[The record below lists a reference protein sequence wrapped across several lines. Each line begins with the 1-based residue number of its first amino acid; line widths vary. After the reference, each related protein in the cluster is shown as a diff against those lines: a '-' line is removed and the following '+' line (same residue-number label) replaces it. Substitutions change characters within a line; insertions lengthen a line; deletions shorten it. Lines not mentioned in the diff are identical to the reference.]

1 MTTMKTMIIGAAAA
15 LIATVSLAS
24 TAEAGWK
31 WKKHHHWGHNHHWGH
46 KHHHGMYIYGHRS
59 YCFIKKV
66 KHYDDWGN
74 VYIKRIQV
82 CPW

>member
-15 LIATVSLAS
+15 LIATVSLVP
-24 TAEAGWK
+24 TAEAGWR
-31 WKKHHHWGHNHHWGH
+31 HHRPHHQNR
-46 KHHHGMYIYGHRS
+46 HHHGMYIYNHHNT
-59 YCFIKKV
+59 CFIKKV

-74 VYIKRIQV
+74 VYIKRIKV

>member
-1 MTTMKTMIIGAAAA
+1 MTTMKTMFIGAAAA

-31 WKKHHHWGHNHHWGH
+31 WKKHHHKHWH
-46 KHHHGMYIYGHRS
+46 QKHHHGIYVYKPHR

-66 KHYDDWGN
+66 RRYDDWGN
-74 VYIKRIQV
+74 VYIKRIKV

>member
-31 WKKHHHWGHNHHWGH
+31 WRHHHHNHYWKHR
-46 KHHHGMYIYGHRS
+46 HHHGVYIYGHHN

-66 KHYDDWGN
+66 KRYDDWGN
-74 VYIKRIQV
+74 VYIKRIKM

>member
-24 TAEAGWK
+24 TADAGWK
-31 WKKHHHWGHNHHWGH
+31 WKKHHHNHHWKH
-46 KHHHGMYIYGHRS
+46 RHHHGFYIYGHRS

-74 VYIKRIQV
+74 VYIKRIRV

>member
-31 WKKHHHWGHNHHWGH
+31 WKKHHHHHWHH
-46 KHHHGMYIYGHRS
+46 KHHHGIYIYKSHHH
-59 YCFIKKV
+59 CFVKKV
-66 KHYDDWGN
+66 RRYDDWGN
-74 VYIKRIQV
+74 MYIKRIRV

>member
-31 WKKHHHWGHNHHWGH
+31 WKKHHHRHWHH
-46 KHHHGMYIYGHRS
+46 KHHHGIHVYKPRH

-66 KHYDDWGN
+66 RRYDDWGN
-74 VYIKRIQV
+74 MYIKRIRV

>member
-1 MTTMKTMIIGAAAA
+1 MTTIKTMIIGAAAA
-15 LIATVSLAS
+15 LVATVSLAS

-31 WKKHHHWGHNHHWGH
+31 WRHHHHRW
-46 KHHHGMYIYGHRS
+46 HHGYHHGIYIYKPHN

-66 KHYDDWGN
+66 RRYDDWGN
-74 VYIKRIQV
+74 LYIKRIRV